1 MSSAK
6 RRRESDGTTASSSLS
21 TAESP
26 EVLIDQRTVIR
37 AWLEE
42 TTGSLFCQ
50 ILELAL
56 EGKDTSLDFKSFLIN
71 CAPEDVRDI
80 LLGSDGRRVLRS
92 IEDLQ
97 AKRDLNRTDLVLE
110 MFHEPVPAPDETVD
124 EKAFQTAV
132 DNARLA
138 DSPST
143 IANSVSKF
151 QDEQKRH
158 PTYNGRPN
166 SRIGPPITIYNRTFA
181 IIRDRLK
188 DLSKESLA
196 PDLVVDTS

>member
-37 AWLEE
+37 AWLEDNE
-42 TTGSLFCQ
+42 DGRLFSQ
-50 ILELAL
+50 NLEHTLQK
-56 EGKDTSLDFKSFLIN
+56 GTSSTYLKSFLAEL
-71 CAPEDVRDI
+71 APEDVRNI

-110 MFHEPVPAPDETVD
+110 MFHERECHFSIAPG
-124 EKAFQTAV
+124 
-132 DNARLA
+132 RL
-138 DSPST
+138 T
-143 IANSVSKF
+143 
-151 QDEQKRH
+151 
-158 PTYNGRPN
+158 G
-166 SRIGPPITIYNRTFA
+166 
-181 IIRDRLK
+181 
-188 DLSKESLA
+188 
-196 PDLVVDTS
+196 